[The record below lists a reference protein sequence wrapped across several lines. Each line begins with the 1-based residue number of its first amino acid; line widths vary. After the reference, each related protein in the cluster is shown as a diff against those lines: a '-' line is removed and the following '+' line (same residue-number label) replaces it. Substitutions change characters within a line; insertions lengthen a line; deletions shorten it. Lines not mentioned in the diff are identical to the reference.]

1 LQSVAIER
9 AIEGVGF
16 QVDMTMKHILLAGA
30 LSASIGGCVAP
41 ASETAGR
48 VGSASVGTRAAAAA
62 LNPGEALAAVN
73 AYRRSHGLQ
82 PVRLDAAATR
92 AARAHSAAM
101 AQQGVMSHST
111 GGEFRARL
119 DAHGIG
125 RAPAV
130 ENIAW
135 GQRSFGE
142 AMATWQASS
151 LHAANLQTADMT
163 RLGVAV
169 VNTTNGAYWTL
180 IMAGEAR

>member
-1 LQSVAIER
+1 MSIPAR
-9 AIEGVGF
+9 R
-16 QVDMTMKHILLAGA
+16 LLLIAG
-30 LSASIGGCVAP
+30 LSAAIGGCVAP
-41 ASETAGR
+41 QAEVGAGR
-48 VGSASVGTRAAAAA
+48 GPASVGNRTAAAA
-62 LNPGEALAAVN
+62 LSPGEALAAVN
-73 AYRRSHGLQ
+73 AYRRSHGLR
-82 PVRLDAAATR
+82 PVRLDAAATS
-92 AARAHSAAM
+92 AARAQSAAM
-101 AQQGVMSHST
+101 AQQGVMSHSA

-135 GQRSFGE
+135 GQRSFRE

-151 LHAANLQTADMT
+151 LHAANMQTADMT

-180 IMAGEAR
+180 VMAGDAR